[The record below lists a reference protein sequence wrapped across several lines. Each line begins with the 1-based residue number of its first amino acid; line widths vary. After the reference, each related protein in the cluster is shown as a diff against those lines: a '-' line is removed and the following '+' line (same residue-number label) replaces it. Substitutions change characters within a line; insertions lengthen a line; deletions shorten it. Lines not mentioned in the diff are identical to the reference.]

1 MRKEILL
8 TKVIEPCIL
17 KAEYVSFKKR
27 NPLWY
32 SLLLKYSINFI
43 LFLDNVNPLTLFVK
57 KVKLLLVVAVFA

>member
-8 TKVIEPCIL
+8 IKVIEPCIL
-17 KAEYVSFKKR
+17 KAEYVSCKKR
-27 NPLWY
+27 NLLWY